1 MTYAPLLNLR
11 TKHTVMPVL
20 TADDWQLYTSMDGAE
35 EVAKSLNTSLAYAVN
50 LNEGREYVETFMGV
64 AMRRHDKFGAFDTE
78 PRYVLQALLNVIYP
92 EG

>member
-1 MTYAPLLNLR
+1 
-11 TKHTVMPVL
+11 VDPVL
-20 TADDWQLYTSMDGAE
+20 TADDWQLYDMDGAE
-35 EVAKSLNTSLAYAVN
+35 DVAAKLNGSLAYAVN

-64 AMRRHDKFGAFDTE
+64 AMRQYDKFGAFDTE